1 VWPGS
6 VALTSDVTRFVAREG
21 RVWHLAVGGL
31 LSGGDVPDKFMFA
44 DRLRSLGVLHDGG
57 SAIAAPTGNWVV
69 EPVAGHEGLITA
81 DLDRALLH
89 GERQNFDPAG
99 HYARPDVFDVRVDRR
114 RREAA
119 TFLE

>member
-1 VWPGS
+1 MADQDRPS
-6 VALTSDVTRFVAREG
+6 FLKDIFQTRYREVTIS
-21 RVWHLAVGGL
+21 AVVFAILIGVIMNAAITYAGL
-31 LSGGDVPDKFMFA
+31 KIGFTL
-44 DRLRSLGVLHDGG
+44 GG

-81 DLDRALLH
+81 DLDRALLD